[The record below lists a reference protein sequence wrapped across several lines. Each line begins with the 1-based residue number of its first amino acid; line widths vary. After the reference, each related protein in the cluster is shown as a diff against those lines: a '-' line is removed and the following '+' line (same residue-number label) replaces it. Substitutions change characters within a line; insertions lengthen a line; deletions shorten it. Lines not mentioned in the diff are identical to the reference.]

1 MVLAALGEREP
12 KGPMS
17 EAEKRQARRQAT
29 GVWIRSIVTGIVA
42 TVIVWLVLLL
52 LRPGD
57 PPPRGYLEIL
67 RPRSPLQRASRPFG
81 PAAHP
86 ALGATNRTAL

>member
-29 GVWIRSIVTGIVA
+29 GVWIRSVGTGVVA
-42 TVIVWLVLLL
+42 TVIVWAL
-52 LRPGD
+52 LR
-57 PPPRGYLEIL
+57 
-67 RPRSPLQRASRPFG
+67 AW
-81 PAAHP
+81 
-86 ALGATNRTAL
+86 